1 MPKKFFW
8 IILSFVKMNSKECEI
23 LNLILNSPTT
33 KLEFCVA
40 QLTLVHLNIEN
51 GDSFFSFSFCF
62 TFLFQKRK
70 EKREKLSLFLLA
82 HVRSRIC
89 LVKRS
94 GKELCGRLSLFQV
107 FMYWGTARYVN
118 PFLRFFLPAPFLLS
132 KPSYACPSMPL
143 PTIWTSG
150 TGYSL
155 LYYRLK

>member
-1 MPKKFFW
+1 
-8 IILSFVKMNSKECEI
+8 MNSKECEI
-23 LNLILNSPTT
+23 LNLILNSSTT

-40 QLTLVHLNIEN
+40 QLTLVHFI
-51 GDSFFSFSFCF
+51 FFIFIFCFSFCF

-107 FMYWGTARYVN
+107 FMY
-118 PFLRFFLPAPFLLS
+118 
-132 KPSYACPSMPL
+132 
-143 PTIWTSG
+143 
-150 TGYSL
+150 
-155 LYYRLK
+155 

>member
-8 IILSFVKMNSKECEI
+8 IIFSFVKMNSKECEI

-40 QLTLVHLNIEN
+40 QLTLVHF
-51 GDSFFSFSFCF
+51 SFFCCCCCFSFCF

-70 EKREKLSLFLLA
+70 EKRVKLSLFLLA

-94 GKELCGRLSLFQV
+94 GKELCGRLSLFQL
-107 FMYWGTARYVN
+107 FMYWGTARYVK

-132 KPSYACPSMPL
+132 ELSYACHSMPL
-143 PTIWTSG
+143 PTIWTPG
-150 TGYSL
+150 TRYSL

>member
-1 MPKKFFW
+1 
-8 IILSFVKMNSKECEI
+8 MNSKECEI

-94 GKELCGRLSLFQV
+94 GKGLCGRLSLFQV
-107 FMYWGTARYVN
+107 FIY
-118 PFLRFFLPAPFLLS
+118 
-132 KPSYACPSMPL
+132 
-143 PTIWTSG
+143 
-150 TGYSL
+150 
-155 LYYRLK
+155 

>member
-1 MPKKFFW
+1 
-8 IILSFVKMNSKECEI
+8 MNSKECEI

-33 KLEFCVA
+33 KLEFWVA
-40 QLTLVHLNIEN
+40 QLTLVHFNIEN
-51 GDSFFSFSFCF
+51 GAVFFSFCF

-107 FMYWGTARYVN
+107 SMY
-118 PFLRFFLPAPFLLS
+118 
-132 KPSYACPSMPL
+132 
-143 PTIWTSG
+143 
-150 TGYSL
+150 
-155 LYYRLK
+155 